1 MFSTKSLM
9 KSLAHQFGLLPK
21 KSQTKPAAGR
31 PAATAKNKKASK
43 NAALRAGG
51 EKQAVV
57 EGASATAQEIASPLE
72 RSKAATLRQFPSKD
86 NLLKRLLACGIPI
99 TEVVDVG
106 VREYTRELIVNFPT
120 LKHHLFEPAKSF
132 FPVIAEN
139 YKSINHTLYAKALGS
154 ANEMHYLVATAL
166 KKDGVATH
174 SAITVTRPEVVDGRE
189 IISVEEF
196 RIERFDSLAIEME
209 FNSLLKVDVDGLDT
223 EVLRGF
229 GEQLKRASVVIVEAT
244 AELVVERSELLIAA
258 GFSLVDIVDLV
269 YYGPSLYQMDLCFVR
284 NDLITH
290 KVHPDI
296 AHFDSALWAPIT

>member
-1 MFSTKSLM
+1 M
-9 KSLAHQFGLLPK
+9 GLLPPK
-21 KSQTKPAAGR
+21 KQAKSGR
-31 PAATAKNKKASK
+31 GRREGTNHKK

-51 EKQAVV
+51 NKPAVLKDSPA
-57 EGASATAQEIASPLE
+57 GIQGNASPPE
-72 RSKAATLRQFPSKD
+72 QSKAATLRQFPSKD

-106 VREYTRELIVNFPT
+106 VREHTHELIVNFPT

-139 YKSINHTLYAKALGS
+139 YKSINHTLYPKALGS
-154 ANEMHYLVATAL
+154 ANETHYLVASAL
-166 KKDGVATH
+166 KKDGVPTH
-174 SAITVTRPEVVDGRE
+174 SSIMATRPALVDGQE

-196 RIERFDSLAIEME
+196 RIERFDSLGIEME

-244 AELVVERSELLIAA
+244 SELVVERSELLIAA
-258 GFSLVDIVDLV
+258 GFSFFDIVDMV
-269 YYGPSLYQMDLCFVR
+269 YYGPRLYQMDLCFVR
-284 NDLITH
+284 NDLINL
-290 KVHPDI
+290 KVRPDI
-296 AHFDSALWAPIT
+296 ANFDSALWAPIT